1 MPAITLRGCEYKPF
15 DIRIE
20 LISALNPYIIDAV
33 IMNVCMFPPSRP
45 AAVAVTFHLLGC
57 FYLCYYPLII
67 LGRVP
72 MEKEQEQ
79 LIRMM
84 ENYYFYAIDKVLS
97 RQDGLFKTY
106 LWSASLA
113 MALALA
119 ALKEQPFH
127 WPPPLWVWLS
137 MASLVSAFVVLVF
150 CIDSLRGRP
159 GQIVNFPDYW
169 GYLDF
174 LYEPRYDKN
183 QTMKVMASDLKD
195 QVSLQAE
202 EQRTR
207 ALKLRASSK
216 VLVLSFALL
225 ALAGLAYI
233 CT

>member
-1 MPAITLRGCEYKPF
+1 
-15 DIRIE
+15 
-20 LISALNPYIIDAV
+20 
-33 IMNVCMFPPSRP
+33 
-45 AAVAVTFHLLGC
+45 
-57 FYLCYYPLII
+57 
-67 LGRVP
+67 